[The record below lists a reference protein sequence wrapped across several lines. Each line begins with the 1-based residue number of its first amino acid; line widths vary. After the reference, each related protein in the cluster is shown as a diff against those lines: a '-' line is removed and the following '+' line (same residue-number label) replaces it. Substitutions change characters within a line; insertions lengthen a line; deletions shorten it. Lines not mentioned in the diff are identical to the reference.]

1 MTYLNTPPG
10 LPFAQGGPV
19 GRGRSVWLTILVTFV
34 TFGIWTYIWSFQD
47 GEELRTYRREGLGG
61 GVYLVFNFFIFPLTM
76 FMMADEVAKMYERE
90 GEVAPIS
97 ALWGLWFLLPL
108 IGNIVWYI
116 KIQNSLNDFWTAR
129 GASPTFGL

>member
-1 MTYLNTPPG
+1 M
-10 LPFAQGGPV
+10 
-19 GRGRSVWLTILVTFV
+19 WLTILVTFV
-34 TFGIWTYIWSFQD
+34 TFGIWTYIWSFQN